1 MRKWLSEKL
10 FDLAVRL
17 DWDTAADR
25 AKLVVL
31 VDGNLQDT
39 LMLSLGEPKKRGRPK
54 GRKDGVGPK
63 PAPKK
68 RGRPAKP
75 ATWRTH
81 TWVPA
86 EKPAPKKR
94 GRPLGSKNKPKET
107 IQ

>member
-31 VDGNLQDT
+31 VDVNLQDT

-54 GRKDGVGPK
+54 A
-63 PAPKK
+63 APKK

-75 ATWRTH
+75 ANWRTH
-81 TWVPA
+81 TWVPG

>member
-17 DWDTAADR
+17 DWDTTAER
-25 AKLVVL
+25 AILIASIEI
-31 VDGNLQDT
+31 GFREA
-39 LMLSLGEPKKRGRPK
+39 MAGAKKRVRPK
-54 GRKDGVGPK
+54 GRKDGVDPK

-81 TWVPA
+81 TWVPG

>member
-1 MRKWLSEKL
+1 MRKWIADKL
-10 FDLAVRL
+10 FVLAVKIDGDVATELSRRL
-17 DWDTAADR
+17 VAADDF
-25 AKLVVL
+25 AHA
-31 VDGNLQDT
+31 
-39 LMLSLGEPKKRGRPK
+39 MLAMIEREPKKRGRPK

-81 TWVPA
+81 TWVPG

-107 IQ
+107 MQ